1 MQENMVINLVD
12 SQSIEVYWQDEVVLD
27 LDVELM
33 YIKSGQDEIKH
44 YVLNVSM
51 PEIEAFTAKNM
62 TSYALRA
69 ENAAKSAESSKTAAA
84 VSEKNASTCSNSAQA
99 GAVNA
104 ANSAA
109 TASKQATAAASS
121 ASAASASASKSAAS
135 ANTASGKAAAA
146 ASSASSAATSASAA
160 SSSAT
165 DAAAS
170 AKSAA
175 ASAANIHDSNLLHK
189 TGNEVKSGTLT
200 AAQFMAIS
208 NAADSSLYQKHSGF
222 TAGVKPSAA
231 QMRSFRIMDS
241 GNKILGDMRC
251 QLGTDGTVHNMLL
264 ARNYKTD
271 GTVVDAV
278 VGSHVTVE
286 GKAYTTVMTPI
297 GVTASEAVN
306 VAYADAKYAKLSA
319 TNVFTNSSS
328 DCRALF
334 KTTKYAVGNKP
345 TENNFFGFSAR
356 DKNMEEYGT
365 VYSAML
371 TTGFIKSALWVRGIK
386 NVPHEISINVDSTD
400 NVITACPAGENV
412 NSIVT
417 TLLKSDTACKLGN
430 KFLVQFGQIDT
441 SKGSAVV
448 FDTPYKNTSYVVFAA
463 ATAGAAD
470 LNSPVDIVVNSKL
483 KTTTGFSLV
492 SSRVAFLDWVAVGYA
507 A

>member
-99 GAVNA
+99 GAANA

-160 SSSAT
+160 SSSA
-165 DAAAS
+165 
-170 AKSAA
+170 KSAA
-175 ASAANIHDSNLLHK
+175 ASAANIQDSNLLHK

-222 TAGVKPSAA
+222 TAGVKPAA
-231 QMRSFRIMDS
+231 VQMRSFRIIDS

-297 GVTASEAVN
+297 GVTAAEAVN

-334 KTTKYAVGNKP
+334 KTTKYAVGTKP

-356 DKNMEEYGT
+356 DKNMAEYGT

-470 LNSPVDIVVNSKL
+470 LRSPVDIVVNSKL

-492 SSRVAFLDWVAVGYA
+492 SSRVAFFDWVAVGYA

>member
-1 MQENMVINLVD
+1 M
-12 SQSIEVYWQDEVVLD
+12 
-27 LDVELM
+27 
-33 YIKSGQDEIKH
+33 
-44 YVLNVSM
+44 
-51 PEIEAFTAKNM
+51 
-62 TSYALRA
+62 
-69 ENAAKSAESSKTAAA
+69 
-84 VSEKNASTCSNSAQA
+84 
-99 GAVNA
+99 
-104 ANSAA
+104 
-109 TASKQATAAASS
+109 
-121 ASAASASASKSAAS
+121 
-135 ANTASGKAAAA
+135 
-146 ASSASSAATSASAA
+146 
-160 SSSAT
+160 
-165 DAAAS
+165 
-170 AKSAA
+170 
-175 ASAANIHDSNLLHK
+175 LHK

-222 TAGVKPSAA
+222 TAGVKPAA
-231 QMRSFRIMDS
+231 VQMRSFRIIDS

-278 VGSHVTVE
+278 VGSHVTAE

-297 GVTASEAVN
+297 GVTAVEAVN

-386 NVPHEISINVDSTD
+386 NVPHEISINVDNTD

-417 TLLKSDTACKLGN
+417 TLLKSDTACKFGN

-463 ATAGAAD
+463 ATAGAAN

>member
-99 GAVNA
+99 GAANA

-160 SSSAT
+160 SSSA
-165 DAAAS
+165 
-170 AKSAA
+170 
-175 ASAANIHDSNLLHK
+175 ANIQDSNLLHK

-222 TAGVKPSAA
+222 TAGVKPAA
-231 QMRSFRIMDS
+231 VQMRSFRIIDS

-278 VGSHVTVE
+278 VGSHVTGE

-297 GVTASEAVN
+297 GVTAAEAVN

-386 NVPHEISINVDSTD
+386 NVPHEISINVDNTD

-463 ATAGAAD
+463 ATAGAAN

-492 SSRVAFLDWVAVGYA
+492 SSRVAFWDWVAVGYA